1 MYDQSWGAME
11 FQSLIGEHRGIER
24 ELDCLAEGIATGA
37 IDIDTL
43 RRVHQLCILHYE
55 REEPFLVR
63 LGERD
68 APLATKLRGQHCE
81 ALELADRLQEAVAA
95 GQTRDGL
102 YLARRFLAIAQH
114 NIIEEERD
122 VFPFVA
128 NL

>member
-1 MYDQSWGAME
+1 ME
-11 FQSLIGEHRGIER
+11 FQSLIGEHREIEG

-37 IDIDTL
+37 INIDTL
-43 RRVHQLCILHYE
+43 RRVHRLCILHYE

-81 ALELADRLQEAVAA
+81 AMEVADRLHEAVDAD
-95 GQTRDGL
+95 QTCDAI
-102 YLARRFLAIAQH
+102 YLARRFLAITQH
-114 NIIEEERD
+114 NMIEEERD